1 MFIRYSIEIYGNFNP
16 DIVIPLLNI
25 DDFSVIEKSFDIE
38 DNSGLIFLLNKKE
51 FAIYYDREYES
62 SYINFF
68 DLNYESLK
76 ENGANDFRIFI
87 EAYYSDQCNFEI
99 FDKNLLSKL
108 AVYNVSF
115 PISVYYVNPEN
126 NKIEF

>member
-68 DLNYESLK
+68 YLNYEVLK

-99 FDKNLLSKL
+99 FDKSLLSKL